1 MNEDPRPRY
10 RRHQRG
16 GPACGGTGLGRR
28 RHNDDVCSSEG
39 GGSGRVSTRVLAAVG
54 AYVAQDLRDR
64 DGVTRPLLR
73 RAALRFV
80 TSRRAAVHRLGDAY
94 LRRDPAAPEE
104 LAAAPEVEPRLA
116 LSSGLSQWRS
126 GPSGSPGSPAGAV

>member
-1 MNEDPRPRY
+1 MNGGPRPRY
-10 RRHQRG
+10 RRQQRDR
-16 GPACGGTGLGRR
+16 PACGGTGLGRG
-28 RHNDDVCSSEG
+28 RHKDNVCISEG
-39 GGSGRVSTRVLAAVG
+39 AESGRVSTRALVALG

-80 TSRRAAVHRLGDAY
+80 TSRHVAVHRLGDAY

-104 LAAAPEVEPRLA
+104 MAAAPEVASRL
-116 LSSGLSQWRS
+116 LL
-126 GPSGSPGSPAGAV
+126 PSGRSQSGTGTPGSPESPAGAV